1 MKQFSDTL
9 FLIIATVALT
19 IAASRVAP
27 AQTQIAASGEVL
39 SPSNNLVVEGIPTVP
54 MSLVQSVKRYRG
66 FYGAYP
72 TGWDKT
78 SREVL
83 ISEWIGSSLQ
93 VFKVATPNGERQR
106 LTHFPSDVQYVYH
119 HPQAKFFVVNRDT
132 SEGGGSFQL
141 YRYDAATRE
150 SLMLT
155 DGKARN
161 VEPVWSRAGNRIV
174 YGSTRRNGKD
184 MDLYSV
190 TLSDPQSSRLIAQI
204 DGRYLQACDWSPD
217 DRRIIARE
225 YISEGETNL
234 WLVDTLS
241 GAKSLLTPQKEN
253 QKTYYDCAEFSA
265 DGKGIYLITDRES
278 EWRRLAYLDL
288 ATSRYGYLTDHLKFD
303 IEEFKISPDGK
314 NIAFVTNEDGVGRL
328 RVLDTQTGTEKRAP
342 TLPVGVVSKIKWHPN
357 NDNLL
362 FNFISARSVLDV
374 YSFNISTGKVERWTT
389 SQQSEVDVNEF
400 ADAELVRWK
409 SFDSRM
415 ISGFLYRPPAKWTG
429 ERPVIV
435 DIHGGPDEQARP
447 EFIGRQ
453 NYLLNELGVAVIYPN
468 VRGSSGNGKNFL
480 ALDDGL
486 RREDSIQDIGALLDW
501 IKTQPGLDSDR
512 VLVTGAS
519 YGGYLALSAAAKYPS
534 RIRAAIS
541 DVGPT
546 NLATFLENTDNWR
559 RDLRRIEYGDER
571 DPQTRKFLEQIAP
584 RNNVQKIKTPLLIV
598 QGANDPRVRV
608 SEAAQM
614 VAALKKNGTPVWY
627 LLAKDEGHGFEKQ
640 INRDYQFYATVL
652 FIKQFLLPS

>member
-1 MKQFSDTL
+1 MKQFLGTL

-19 IAASRVAP
+19 MAASSVAQ
-27 AQTQIAASGEVL
+27 AQTQIAGSGDVL
-39 SPSNNLVVEGIPTVP
+39 SPGGNLMVEGIPPVP

-72 TGWDKT
+72 IGWGKT
-78 SREVL
+78 AREVL

-106 LTHFPSDVQYVYH
+106 LTHFPSDVQYVYY
-119 HPQAKFFVVNRDT
+119 HPQARFFVVNRDA

-141 YRYDAATRE
+141 YRYDVTTRD

-155 DGKARN
+155 DGKSRN
-161 VEPVWSRAGNRIV
+161 VEPVWSSAGDRIV

-184 MDLYSV
+184 MDLYV
-190 TLSDPQSSRLIAQI
+190 AALSDPKDTRLLTQI

-234 WLVDTLS
+234 WLIDAVS
-241 GAKSLLTPQKEN
+241 GTKSSLTPQREKP
-253 QKTYYDCAEFSA
+253 KVYYDCAEFSA

-288 ATSRYGYLTDHLKFD
+288 ATSRYKYLADRLKFD

-314 NIAFVTNEDGVGRL
+314 IIAFVTNEDGVGRL
-328 RVLDTQTGTEKRAP
+328 RLLDTETGMEKTTP
-342 TLPVGVVSKIKWHPN
+342 TLPIGVVSKIKWHPN

-400 ADAELVRWK
+400 ADAELIRWK
-409 SFDSRM
+409 SFDKRM

-429 ERPVIV
+429 KRPVLV

-468 VRGSSGNGKNFL
+468 VRGSSGYGKNFL
-480 ALDDGL
+480 ALDDNL

-501 IKTQPGLDSDR
+501 IKTQPGLDADR

-519 YGGYLALSAAAKYPS
+519 YGGYLALSTAAKYPS
-534 RIRAAIS
+534 RIRATIS

-546 NLATFLENTDNWR
+546 NLVSFLENTDDWR

-571 DPQTRKFLEQIAP
+571 DPQTRKFLEGIAP
-584 RNNVQKIKTPLLIV
+584 RNNVQKIKAPLLIV
-598 QGANDPRVRV
+598 QGANDPRVRL
-608 SEAAQM
+608 SEAEQM
-614 VAALKKNGTPVWY
+614 VAALKKNGTPIWY

-640 INRDYQFYATVL
+640 SNRDYQFYATVL